1 MASVN
6 QGDVP
11 YRVVRY
17 AVVYAPMPTNA
28 AWPND
33 VCPATPVSR
42 TRPSATML

>member
-1 MASVN
+1 MPRLI
-6 QGDVP
+6 QGDSPKCVE
-11 YRVVRY
+11 RM

-33 VCPATPVSR
+33 VCPATPVSS